1 MKYLKQFA
9 IILGICLLGE
19 VLKALLPLPIPAS
32 IYGLVLMLVF
42 LVTGLLKLEQ
52 VETAA
57 DFLIQIM
64 SPMFIPA
71 AVSLMDQFSSL
82 RAILLPFLV
91 INLVGMIITFAV
103 TAFDEAG
110 PIGKGVHKRVIVN
123 TQKFLDRTYGK
134 L

>member
-1 MKYLKQFA
+1 M
-9 IILGICLLGE
+9 GE

-103 TAFDEAG
+103 TGRVTQFVLRR
-110 PIGKGVHKRVIVN
+110 GKG
-123 TQKFLDRTYGK
+123 GK
-134 L
+134 K

>member
-1 MKYLKQFA
+1 MNYLKQFS
-9 IILGICLLGE
+9 IILAVCLAGE

-42 LVTGLLKLEQ
+42 LMTGLLKLEQ

-71 AVSLMDQFSSL
+71 AVGLMDQFAGL

-91 INLVGMIITFAV
+91 INFVGLVITFAV
-103 TAFDEAG
+103 TGRVTQFFLSKE
-110 PIGKGVHKRVIVN
+110 KGAK
-123 TQKFLDRTYGK
+123 K
-134 L
+134 